1 MPKSRSDI
9 VIAWDKLAAA
19 FRANPPAGVAVE
31 PVLQEFETLLA
42 EIHSLGVLQD
52 VQTAA
57 VQQTSK
63 DIEARVKR
71 GILLAAR
78 LRSAAK
84 AFYGDRTEKIIEFG
98 MRPFRKPVR
107 APKVI
112 FVKEE
117 PQTAAQ
123 EDTTGPAKPTT

>member
-1 MPKSRSDI
+1 MSKSRSDI
-9 VIAWDKLAAA
+9 VIAWEKLLTA
-19 FRANPPAGVAVE
+19 FQANPPVGASVG
-31 PVLQEFETLLA
+31 PVLQEFEALVTELR
-42 EIHSLGVLQD
+42 SLGVLQD

-63 DIEARVKR
+63 DIEGRMKR
-71 GILLAAR
+71 GTLLAAR

-107 APKVI
+107 PPKVV
-112 FVKEE
+112 FVHPEPSATKEGDAE
-117 PQTAAQ
+117 PS
-123 EDTTGPAKPTT
+123 KPTT